1 VKIAIYDST
10 HQLSAY
16 FKLSIKRAAHRT
28 LEMIPKSILQSKLRA
43 KKDTPLN
50 TYRFSISI
58 IGNRSMKLLNNK
70 YRKKNYPTDV
80 LSFSI
85 FESEGPRI
93 PSLDL
98 GDILIC
104 LPVAKKQAR
113 EYQESLRHELERL
126 TVHGVLHLF
135 GYDHEKSK
143 KEEKQMFSLQN
154 KILRSLSD

>member
-1 VKIAIYDST
+1 
-10 HQLSAY
+10 
-16 FKLSIKRAAHRT
+16 
-28 LEMIPKSILQSKLRA
+28 
-43 KKDTPLN
+43 
-50 TYRFSISI
+50 
-58 IGNRSMKLLNNK
+58 MKLLNNK